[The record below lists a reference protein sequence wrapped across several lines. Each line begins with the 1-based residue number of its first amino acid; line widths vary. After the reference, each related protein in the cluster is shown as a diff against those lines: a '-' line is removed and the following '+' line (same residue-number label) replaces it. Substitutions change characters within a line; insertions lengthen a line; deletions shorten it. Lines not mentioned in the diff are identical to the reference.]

1 MLQCLLPKQ
10 KHSYADIAVCPNG
23 LDLIKDSVSHIQIC
37 FFLMQES
44 NRGRSWSQQSAS
56 NSGWED
62 SRVQQPSR
70 SVYDDYPQAS
80 SNGYAQQNH
89 QQQSSRDSSFGNAS
103 ASGYRAPQQA
113 GGTAGGGYKERAAAA
128 ARQNA
133 RENAD
138 KERRNELELQR
149 QTEAAE
155 QRHNSMSTGM
165 LQIAVMHATLGLA
178 IGIQKLCA

>member
-1 MLQCLLPKQ
+1 M
-10 KHSYADIAVCPNG
+10 
-23 LDLIKDSVSHIQIC
+23 
-37 FFLMQES
+37 
-44 NRGRSWSQQSAS
+44 
-56 NSGWED
+56 
-62 SRVQQPSR
+62 QQPSR

-80 SNGYAQQNH
+80 SNGYAQQSH

-103 ASGYRAPQQA
+103 ASGYVAPQQA

-155 QRHNSMSTGM
+155 HRHNSMSTDGL
-165 LQIAVMHATLGLA
+165 LQIAVMHATGFSDWDPKA
-178 IGIQKLCA
+178 MCMIHRF